1 MKNQCHFRLQ
11 NVVQNDVDSKNS
23 RQSEFIYKCGRMN
36 SSSSDGIIHGGHQ
49 GGMARGDGYLP
60 RGESSCDVIYRH
72 FPLEDVGRD
81 DK

>member
-1 MKNQCHFRLQ
+1 
-11 NVVQNDVDSKNS
+11 
-23 RQSEFIYKCGRMN
+23 MN

-49 GGMARGDGYLP
+49 GGMAWGDGYLP

-72 FPLEDVGRD
+72 LPLEDVGRD